1 MKPTSYTTDTR
12 REYRTLLVVN
22 EYLNICVMKQN
33 RKKKKKS
40 FSPLFHQEGRQFRH
54 HHFIF
59 ILFSVW
65 HRVLESWNASRFGVF
80 LGPGKK
86 YPLVTTSSVAAA
98 AAAVSSSSS
107 SCVAF
112 ASLAEEEVPPPPRV
126 VVVILRDHPSK
137 KKK

>member
-1 MKPTSYTTDTR
+1 MYIQQIRD
-12 REYRTLLVVN
+12 EHRTLLVVN

-33 RKKKKKS
+33 RKKKKS

-65 HRVLESWNASRFGVF
+65 GHRVLESWNASLWCIFR
-80 LGPGKK
+80 PRKK
-86 YPLVTTSSVAAA
+86 ISTRNDII
-98 AAAVSSSSS
+98 SSSSS
-107 SCVAF
+107 SIIIIIIIMRCF
-112 ASLAEEEVPPPPRV
+112 CFSAEEEVPPPPRV